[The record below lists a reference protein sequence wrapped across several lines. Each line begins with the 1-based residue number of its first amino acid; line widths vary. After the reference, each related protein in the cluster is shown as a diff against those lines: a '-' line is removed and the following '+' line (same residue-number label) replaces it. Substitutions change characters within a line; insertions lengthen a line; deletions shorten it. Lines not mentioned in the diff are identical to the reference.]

1 MAAAG
6 TIRGG
11 RIVAKKKTIQD
22 VARAAGVSKATVSNF
37 LNDRH
42 AHFSSATAARIRKA
56 VSSLRYIPDPGAR
69 GIKSQEGGKSLGIVI
84 RNSLDHAVTTAY
96 FQQVVPA
103 IADALS
109 AHGYRALVIPETR
122 DRQRDL
128 TYIRELSKGLI
139 AGYFL
144 FDIETDDPYVEALE
158 LDGVKFVCIGYNR
171 QVRNFVASRHDLGME
186 AAVAHLSEAHG
197 SRRIAVLAGDLSQ
210 TIARDRVKGYRAGLV
225 SRRLRW
231 SERLVLPRRRG
242 EEAGGDIL
250 RLGDLLA
257 SNPRPDALL
266 LPYRKLHEVETL
278 LEERGLRVPED
289 IRLVLFDTPG
299 GMQGG
304 RHSHIKTRV
313 PQIGKTA
320 ADKMLLLLKNNP
332 EGQGGVF
339 LDVDFV
345 PGQSCGC

>member
-1 MAAAG
+1 MP
-6 TIRGG
+6 R
-11 RIVAKKKTIQD
+11 KKTIQD
-22 VARAAGVSKATVSNF
+22 VARAAGVSKATVSNY
-37 LNDRH
+37 LNNRRD
-42 AHFSSATAARIRKA
+42 HFSSATAARIRNA

-69 GIKSQEGGKSLGIVI
+69 AIKSQEGGKSLGIVI

-103 IADALS
+103 IADALA

-122 DRQRDL
+122 DHQRDL
-128 TYIRELSKGLI
+128 TYIRELSKGLV

-158 LDGVKFVCIGYNR
+158 FDGVKFVCVGYNS
-171 QVRNFVASRHDLGME
+171 QVKNFVASRHDLGIE
-186 AAVAHLSEAHG
+186 AAVAHLVKTHG
-197 SRRIAVLAGDLSQ
+197 ARRVSMLAGDPSQ
-210 TIARDRVKGYRAGLV
+210 TISADRVKGYRAGLAAQGI
-225 SRRLRW
+225 RYRETLLLPQRRNGTGAEDIARLR
-231 SERLVLPRRRG
+231 G
-242 EEAGGDIL
+242 
-250 RLGDLLA
+250 LLA
-257 SNPRPDALL
+257 GKARPDALL

-278 LEERGLRVPED
+278 LDECALRVPEE

-313 PQIGKTA
+313 PQIGRTA
-320 ADKMLLLLKNNP
+320 ADKMLLLLKDRP

-339 LDVDFV
+339 LDVDFL
-345 PGQSCGC
+345 PGQSCGCPGPAPE